1 MTTVDIRDHFV
12 VKTIN
17 HDAYGVSSYAIREIN
32 AYNTTKECPYLAKL
46 ISYKVDD
53 KKTTLFLHKYA
64 GDMTSL
70 FSLPYEQRV
79 SKAGVAFLQLRKALI
94 CLHNA
99 GMFHLDIK
107 PQNIFVDDDNFYLGD
122 FGLIAFSNCD
132 DTVAAERHAH
142 GSPLYMAPE
151 QFTGQFTNRTDC
163 VGLGLSLLS
172 LILGQEYGNYYQ
184 LYEEY
189 GKDGGLDINRI
200 IPQSISASVTPSMK
214 YVLEMLLKLYS
225 RDRMHLGSNS
235 CNEELKIND
244 RLVTLC
250 QDYCVDNNIDITPIP
265 KALLYDCV
273 LRARSLEIIPTLA
286 NIYGQKIPQDLE
298 TQITCL
304 KSLGYIIKRCVQ
316 ITY

>member
-1 MTTVDIRDHFV
+1 MTTVDIREHFV
-12 VKTIN
+12 VKTIR

-32 AYNTTKECPYLAKL
+32 AYNTTKDGPHLAKM

-53 KKTTLFLHKYA
+53 EKTTLFLRRYA

-79 SKAGVAFLQLRKALI
+79 SKAAAAFLQLRKALI

-132 DTVAAERHAH
+132 DTVAAERFTH

-163 VGLGLSLLS
+163 IGLGLSLLS

-189 GKDGGLDINRI
+189 SKDGGLDINQI
-200 IPQSISASVTPSMK
+200 LPQDIGALVSPGMK
-214 YVLEMLLKLYS
+214 YVLVMLLKLHS
-225 RDRMHLGSNS
+225 RDRMSLGSTP

-244 RLVTLC
+244 RLVSMC
-250 QDYCVDNNIDITPIP
+250 RDYCVDNNIDITPIP

-273 LRARSLEIIPTLA
+273 LRAGSLEIIPTLA
-286 NIYGQKIPQDLE
+286 NLYGQKIPQDLE
-298 TQITCL
+298 NQITCL
-304 KSLGYIIKRCVQ
+304 KSLGYIIKRCIQ
-316 ITY
+316 ITQ